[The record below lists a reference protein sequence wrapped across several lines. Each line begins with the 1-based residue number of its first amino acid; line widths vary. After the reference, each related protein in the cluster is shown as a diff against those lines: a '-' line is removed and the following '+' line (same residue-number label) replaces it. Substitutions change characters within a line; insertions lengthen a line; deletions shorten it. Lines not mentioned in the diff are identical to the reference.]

1 MSDERIDR
9 KKAETLELTHG
20 AYLDTITDDKEFE
33 TEFEITEDYREKAV
47 RIQLKSERF
56 LDNIKRNKGI
66 RLTDTQGNPG
76 PIEVL
81 LGADVAGKLFTGKRE
96 ELRTGLVAI
105 ETKLGWTL
113 MGKVPQS
120 EHQHN
125 VNMTIVSMLSQEDL
139 PISSLWDLELLGI
152 RDPVEQK
159 TKEESR
165 RAIMVHFQET
175 VRQLENGRYEV
186 DMPWKIE
193 HAVLP
198 DNYDLSL
205 KRLESTTKK
214 LEKIGYRERYHEV
227 FNEWLQE
234 GVIER
239 SSPKGVVFTRC
250 SLPPTSSS
258 H

>member
-1 MSDERIDR
+1 MSNKFLVLSIRYGSWIR
-9 KKAETLELTHG
+9 ELG
-20 AYLDTITDDKEFE
+20 
-33 TEFEITEDYREKAV
+33 
-47 RIQLKSERF
+47 
-56 LDNIKRNKGI
+56 NKGI

-234 GVIER
+234 GVIEEV
-239 SSPKGVVFTRC
+239 PQKEL
-250 SLPPTSSS
+250 SLPVVHYLPHRPVIKETSSLS
-258 H
+258 SMKIRPVFDASAKLS

>member
-1 MSDERIDR
+1 
-9 KKAETLELTHG
+9 
-20 AYLDTITDDKEFE
+20 
-33 TEFEITEDYREKAV
+33 
-47 RIQLKSERF
+47 
-56 LDNIKRNKGI
+56 
-66 RLTDTQGNPG
+66 
-76 PIEVL
+76 
-81 LGADVAGKLFTGKRE
+81 
-96 ELRTGLVAI
+96 
-105 ETKLGWTL
+105 

-234 GVIER
+234 GVIEEV
-239 SSPKGVVFTRC
+239 PQKEL
-250 SLPPTSSS
+250 SLPVVHYLPHRPVIKETSSLS
-258 H
+258 SMKIRPVFDASAKLSNQPSLNDCLETGINLIETIPSILARFRLHEIGVISDIRRAFFTDL